1 MDGDAYELGVQ
12 MGQRGDFAEARRLF
26 QQAGEDARALLAL
39 GQLASAGY
47 GEEQD
52 PAKAAKLYWRAAN
65 LGSGEAAYNL
75 GALYGQGRGVPQ
87 DPDTAL
93 QWYAKAGELGCA
105 AGYRAAG
112 TMYAAGDG
120 RPVNLAQAE
129 PWWLAASRAGDADA
143 MAQVA
148 QLYAHHRND
157 PVTAA
162 EWYLK
167 ARDCGHTQSD
177 QELLALR
184 PRLEPIA
191 GAGDVR
197 AAKALGVILLN
208 LVQDE
213 PGAIG
218 ALTLP
223 AERGDASAQRM
234 LALLLMRR
242 PERDNDRI
250 LRLLD
255 ASARAGDGYAAF
267 TLTGMFARGDGVQPD
282 LNIAAQWARLAIGRG
297 VIATYALMAEA
308 IQRDE
313 DALRWYLE
321 GAAAG
326 DPTCVSQAGAR
337 LRDGVGTPVDL
348 VQSLRWFLLLDTGEA
363 AAVAARLTDDQIRQA
378 GHLANRVVQANAL
391 LNQPT

>member
-1 MDGDAYELGVQ
+1 MRSLAPIARSGPSPRPDSGALLRHTVRMDGDSYDLGVQ

-26 QQAGEDARALLAL
+26 QLAGEDARALLAL
-39 GQLASAGY
+39 GQLASNGY
-47 GEEQD
+47 GEQED
-52 PAKAAKLYWRAAN
+52 PAKAAKFYWRAAN

-75 GALYGQGRGVPQ
+75 GALYGKGRGVPQ

-93 QWYAKAGELGCA
+93 QWYAKAGELGCP

-120 RPVNLAQAE
+120 RPVDVAQAE
-129 PWWLAASRAGDADA
+129 PWWLAAARAGDADA
-143 MAQVA
+143 MAQIGRVFA
-148 QLYAHHRND
+148 DYRND
-157 PVTAA
+157 PITAA

-167 ARDCGHTQSD
+167 ARDSGYMLGD
-177 QELLALR
+177 QELLGLR
-184 PRLEPIA
+184 PKLEPIA

-223 AERGDASAQRM
+223 AERGDATAQRM
-234 LALLLMRR
+234 LALLIMRR

-255 ASARAGDGYAAF
+255 TSARAGDGYAAY
-267 TLTGMFARGDGVQPD
+267 TLTGMFARGDGVQAD

-297 VIATYALMAEA
+297 VIEAYALMAA
-308 IQRDE
+308 AMPRDE
-313 DALRWYLE
+313 DALRWYQE

-326 DPTCVSQAGAR
+326 DPTCITEANAR
-337 LRDGVGTPVDL
+337 L
-348 VQSLRWFLLLDTGEA
+348 
-363 AAVAARLTDDQIRQA
+363 
-378 GHLANRVVQANAL
+378 NRSA
-391 LNQPT
+391 